1 MTDRARLRSFNRVTV
16 KGIEFEV
23 HRLSLNERI
32 AAQEAA
38 KAYEGHAAYNEV
50 LMRETI
56 ARMVY
61 LDGEP
66 LGADAG
72 TMDIE
77 FLFALAPHVV
87 ETQTEPMIPP
97 APEPPPAPAGAN
109 GAEEPAPKSAS

>member
-1 MTDRARLRSFNRVTV
+1 MSNRDKLRSSIRHTIR
-16 KGIEFEV
+16 GIEFDV

-38 KAYEGHAAYNEV
+38 KPYEGQPIYNEV

-72 TMDIE
+72 TMDLS
-77 FLFALAPHVV
+77 FLFELAPLVID
-87 ETQTEPMIPP
+87 TQTAPMVPAAPELPP
-97 APEPPPAPAGAN
+97 APNGAN
-109 GAEEPAPKSAS
+109 GAEEPAPKAAS